1 MSNTDYIATIIKILE
16 TPKLQLLK
24 NKYVV
29 TKFRVQLPQRR
40 GNRIVN
46 LVLWGNSAKNIT
58 KYYRMNDYLL
68 VQGHLSIRTFKNH
81 ILKKNS
87 QKAYKKEILITPHRV
102 YPFLLKNKK
111 NNSNPI

>member
-29 TKFRVQLPQRR
+29 TKFRVQIPQRR

-58 KYYRMNDYLL
+58 KYYRINDYLL

-81 ILKKNS
+81 ILEKNS
-87 QKAYKKEILITPHRV
+87 KKEILITLHRV
-102 YPFLLKNKK
+102 YPFLLRNQKNS
-111 NNSNPI
+111 SNYI